1 MNGSAGSAGRRL
13 TGEAETVATTT
24 RAELVH
30 DGDTLRLL
38 MANGGKGFDFQRA
51 PKWGA
56 RIGRH
61 GRMSPSR
68 AWDGGGADQSGRGT
82 RIELTV
88 SL

>member
-38 MANGGKGFDFQRA
+38 MANGGKVLIFS
-51 PKWGA
+51 A
-56 RIGRH
+56 R
-61 GRMSPSR
+61 
-68 AWDGGGADQSGRGT
+68 QSGGLGLVGMEERLRLLRGT
-82 RIELTV
+82 VAVQTNPGVARA
-88 SL
+88 SS